1 MTDAPFPEKNE
12 LPTVEM
18 CLSILAEEN
27 VPNNVI
33 EHCMAVEDL
42 AMNIARRITSNEEI
56 LELVSRGALL
66 HDIGRSRTH
75 GVDHAVVGAEILR
88 MRGLDER
95 ICLIVERHLGAGI
108 PESEAVKLG
117 LPERDMVPETLA
129 EKIVCHA
136 DNLLDEEDHVM
147 VRRTLAQEVETARK
161 KGLDSMAD
169 GMLRM
174 HRELSELAGID
185 IDEI

>member
-1 MTDAPFPEKNE
+1 
-12 LPTVEM
+12 
-18 CLSILAEEN
+18 
-27 VPNNVI
+27 
-33 EHCMAVEDL
+33 
-42 AMNIARRITSNEEI
+42 
-56 LELVSRGALL
+56 
-66 HDIGRSRTH
+66 
-75 GVDHAVVGAEILR
+75 VDHAVVGAEILR

-147 VRRTLAQEVETARK
+147 VRRTLAREVETARK